1 MLGVGWYG
9 GEEKEREEVTSYN
22 LSHAPRNMQQQ
33 TKEMNKGRNNNS
45 SLPVGLQKYSYQQP
59 NPSQPASLPTPGWVF
74 RTRYLK

>member
-1 MLGVGWYG
+1 MLGVGWCG

-22 LSHAPRNMQQQ
+22 LLMHQGTCNRI

-59 NPSQPASLPTPGWVF
+59 NPSQPASQLTN
-74 RTRYLK
+74 TRVGF